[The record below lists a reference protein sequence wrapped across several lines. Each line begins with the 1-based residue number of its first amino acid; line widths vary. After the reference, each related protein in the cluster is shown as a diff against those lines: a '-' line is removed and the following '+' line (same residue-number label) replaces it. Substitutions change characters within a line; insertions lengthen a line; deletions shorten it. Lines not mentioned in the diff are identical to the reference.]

1 MVDHRL
7 NFQKIRKARILEKFS
22 YRVFKRWKNEILFFF
37 GKKFFIIRTFR
48 IFFGI
53 KSEINQMV
61 IFTMKVKITLNWAA
75 KLNLNQWKFIEPI
88 SRMTS
93 LNPEYFWYF
102 AFRVS
107 LFWKF
112 WKYHLEINFAWFTSQ
127 SWFYPESE
135 ITHPT
140 LLKIKTCL
148 FLNFEI
154 FQIF

>member
-1 MVDHRL
+1 
-7 NFQKIRKARILEKFS
+7 
-22 YRVFKRWKNEILFFF
+22 
-37 GKKFFIIRTFR
+37 
-48 IFFGI
+48 
-53 KSEINQMV
+53 
-61 IFTMKVKITLNWAA
+61 
-75 KLNLNQWKFIEPI
+75 
-88 SRMTS
+88 MTS

-135 ITHPT
+135 II
-140 LLKIKTCL
+140 LKIKTCL

-154 FQIF
+154 KMSKNGQKFSYTVQFTRHTTRSVSWKFDCGLSWHFKLTLWLALRLPHCDWLISWRKRRLVRIELKVNFNMTHIMSYKKYIVV

>member
-1 MVDHRL
+1 
-7 NFQKIRKARILEKFS
+7 
-22 YRVFKRWKNEILFFF
+22 
-37 GKKFFIIRTFR
+37 
-48 IFFGI
+48 
-53 KSEINQMV
+53 MV

-135 ITHPT
+135 II
-140 LLKIKTCL
+140 LKIKTCL
-148 FLNFEI
+148 FFNFEI
-154 FQIF
+154 FQNFLKCQKLGKNPTVQFTRHTTHSESLKLNCRLSQATL